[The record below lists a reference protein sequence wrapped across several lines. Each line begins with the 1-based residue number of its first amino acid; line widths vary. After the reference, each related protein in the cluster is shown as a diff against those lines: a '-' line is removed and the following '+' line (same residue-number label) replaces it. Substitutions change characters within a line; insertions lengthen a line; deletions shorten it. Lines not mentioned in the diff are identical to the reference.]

1 MRWHELRLRV
11 HTLLDG
17 WGHVG
22 FWHRVV
28 NISLVAMILVAVTF
42 LALETVEGLPA
53 WLQAVAVWVDLVTVL
68 VFTVEYLLR
77 VWSAVEDRLHDYH
90 QPVRGRLRY
99 MLTPM
104 ALIDLAAILPFWLA
118 FLIPVDLRALRLFR
132 IFWLLKM
139 TRYSPTLS
147 MFAAVVRSEWRSLI
161 AAFMLMGM
169 LAFTTSTVMYFLER
183 DVQPDGFA
191 SIPDALWWGV
201 VTMTTVGYGDVVPM
215 TGPGKVVAGLLMVC
229 GIGLFALPAA
239 ILAAGFTREI
249 RQHEFAVSVNRLVQ
263 VSVLA
268 DLDPATLSRLAAR
281 LVMRTVPAR
290 YAVMRRGEPVDA
302 LYFLV
307 GGQAEIDLPHGVVSI
322 GPGEVFGE
330 AALLSGDDKRLA
342 TVTTISACQ
351 LLVLAKKDFEEVA
364 ASSPRL
370 RERLEEAVERR
381 RMRESPAAGG

>member
-1 MRWHELRLRV
+1 MHKGDLRLTV

-28 NISLVAMILVAVTF
+28 NVFLVLMILTSVSF
-42 LALETVEGLPA
+42 LALETVAGLPR
-53 WLQAVAVWVDLVTVL
+53 WLLELAVWVELVTVI
-68 VFTVEYLLR
+68 VFTIEYVLR
-77 VWSAVEDRLHDYH
+77 VWSSVEDRLHDYH
-90 QPVRGRLRY
+90 HPVSGRLRY
-99 MLTPM
+99 MMTPM

-118 FLIPVDLRALRLFR
+118 FLIPIDLRALRLFR

-147 MFAAVVRSEWRSLI
+147 MFTEVIRSEWRSLI
-161 AAFMLMGM
+161 AAFMIMGM
-169 LAFTTSTVMYFLER
+169 LAFTTSTVMFFLEQE
-183 DVQPDGFA
+183 VQPEGFA

-201 VTMTTVGYGDVVPM
+201 VTMTTVGYGDVVPV
-215 TGPGKVVAGLLMVC
+215 TSLGKVVAGLLMVC

-249 RQHEFAVSVNRLVQ
+249 RRHEFAVSVNRLVQ
-263 VSVLA
+263 VSALA
-268 DLDPATLSRLAAR
+268 NLDPATLSRLAAR
-281 LVMRTVPAR
+281 LVMRSVPAR
-290 YAVMRRGEPVDA
+290 YAVIRRGEPVDA

-307 GGQAEIDLPHGVVSI
+307 EGQAEIDLPHGVVSI
-322 GPGEVFGE
+322 GPGDIFGE
-330 AALLSGDDKRLA
+330 AALLTGDDKRLA

-351 LLVLAKKDFEEVA
+351 LLVLATKDFQEVA

-370 RERLEEAVERR
+370 RDQLEQAAARR
-381 RMRESPAAGG
+381 HVRETAEHGG